1 MQKKVSKP
9 ARSSRWFVAC
19 LLLFSSRTDPTDQ
32 TATCSLTHAPA
43 GVVRD
48 VRACGPEKPSHDEGA
63 TYAVEVSTD
72 KGKVELRADDYGVY
86 KRWVGTLS
94 HMLVMSTAVSVSA
107 RHAPP
112 RRD

>member
-1 MQKKVSKP
+1 M
-9 ARSSRWFVAC
+9 
-19 LLLFSSRTDPTDQ
+19 
-32 TATCSLTHAPA
+32 
-43 GVVRD
+43 VRD